1 MSAMLVIALLVAS
14 PFLFILARRP
24 ILRRLA
30 VRNAARRPREALLVI
45 LGSLLG
51 AAIITGSAVV
61 GDTMDASIRQAARQH
76 LGPIDELVVARSA
89 PEWRSLQSRLRALP
103 TSTVDGVVPLASFDT
118 ATTAGGGAALRTVP
132 NARIVGFDFDAA
144 RAFGGAAAATGVS
157 GPTPAPGHAAITTDL
172 ARALD
177 VGPGGQIDVYAYGRP
192 STLTVDRVLP
202 RVGLAGFSLNGQQE
216 ARNVLVSPSV
226 FAAMVHRRPVNAAP
240 PSWYVAVSN
249 RGGIESGAGL
259 STQVTHSIEQATAG
273 IDPQI
278 TDVKRQF
285 LDVADETGKSF
296 TQMFTAMGSFGVF
309 AGLLLLINLFVML
322 AAERKS
328 ELGMARAVG
337 MRRSQLVGAFA
348 TEGFIYALLATLLG
362 TAVGVGLGRVLVAWS
377 QSAFSSE
384 HNRFD
389 LYFTVKPASLTQSFV
404 IGFVVAVATI
414 VVMSIRV
421 SRLNIIRAIRDIA
434 EPPPP
439 RRKRWLYAGFAG
451 VALGALWTVSAVAS
465 KEPFGLLLGPTLV
478 FIGLA
483 PFLTRV
489 APARTAA
496 SVLAAATVT
505 WGALVFALFPD
516 SAEGASI
523 MMYVAQGIVMTA
535 GGVAFATLQLDHL
548 SSGLHRFGSRL
559 LALRLGLAYPLA
571 RRGRTGLTVS
581 MYALVVF
588 ILTFITSISFMIDKQ
603 VSTAAADVS
612 GGAKVFV
619 RSSTA
624 NPVSIAALTR
634 TPGVRMAAPLAQV
647 EASFALANS
656 PEEHFWPMSAFDGS
670 LLQLGPPKLE
680 DVGAERPEPDHRR
693 PDVPPAGR
701 TAELQRQGRRP
712 HDDHQSAH
720 RRISRRRRRRDREQ
734 RRVDRER
741 HALRLERRPPALRR
755 PARSEPELRLAR
767 ARHERRDVRGEPA
780 ERLHHERGR
789 GLLDRRPD
797 RRGVRDDASDLP
809 ALPGLSRDGAPRRHR
824 RHRRRDDPRSPRA
837 TAPDRDAACA
847 GFPRAVG
854 GTELRDRGGVC
865 RLAGNADRRSA
876 GAADAV
882 YDRRPLRRDGRRDV
896 RSAVLA
902 ARGVAGRHRHRVPRR
917 DDRPRDVGD
926 ADQAGGGAADD
937 ELTRERVRENPQSIR
952 RQPGCR
958 LPAPLVA

>member
-76 LGPIDELVVARSA
+76 LGPIDELVVARNA
-89 PEWRSLQSRLRALP
+89 PEWRSVQSRLRALP

-157 GPTPAPGHAAITTDL
+157 GPTPARGHAAITTDL

-192 STLTVDRVLP
+192 TTLTVDRVLP

-216 ARNVLVSPSV
+216 ARNVLVSPTV
-226 FAAMVHRRPVNAAP
+226 FAAMVHRRPANAAP

-259 STQVTHSIEQATAG
+259 STQVAHSIEQATAG

-434 EPPPP
+434 EPPPR

-451 VALGALWTVSAVAS
+451 VALGALWTVSAMAS
-465 KEPFGLLLGPTLV
+465 KEPFGLLLGPTLL

-489 APARTAA
+489 APARTAT
-496 SVLAAATVT
+496 SVLAAATVI

-548 SSGLHRFGSRL
+548 SSALHRFGSRL

-619 RSSTA
+619 RSSAA

-656 PEEHFWPMSAFDGS
+656 PEEHFWPMSAYDGS
-670 LLQLGPPKLE
+670 LLQLGPPRLE
-680 DVGAERPEPDHRR
+680 DRGFYRTDLDAWTSVLSDPNLIIADPMFLQQGGPPNFSVKVGDRMTIINPLTGASRDVAVAAIASSDGLIANGMLYGWGGAHRLFGDRLVPSRSYVSLVPGTNAETFAANLQSDFITNGAEAFSIAALTDEAFAMTHQIFQLFQGYLAMGLL
-693 PDVPPAGR
+693 VGIAGIAVVMIR
-701 TAELQRQGRRP
+701 AVRE
-712 HDDHQSAH
+712 
-720 RRISRRRRRRDREQ
+720 RRRQIGTLRALGFPAQSVGRSFAIEAAYVALQGTLIGALLALLTLYTIVARSDAMGDVTFAVPYWQLVVLLGGTVIASLVATIAPAMSATRIKPA
-734 RRVDRER
+734 V
-741 HALRLERRPPALRR
+741 ALRMT
-755 PARSEPELRLAR
+755 S
-767 ARHERRDVRGEPA
+767 
-780 ERLHHERGR
+780 
-789 GLLDRRPD
+789 
-797 RRGVRDDASDLP
+797 
-809 ALPGLSRDGAPRRHR
+809 
-824 RHRRRDDPRSPRA
+824 
-837 TAPDRDAACA
+837 
-847 GFPRAVG
+847 
-854 GTELRDRGGVC
+854 
-865 RLAGNADRRSA
+865 
-876 GAADAV
+876 
-882 YDRRPLRRDGRRDV
+882 
-896 RSAVLA
+896 
-902 ARGVAGRHRHRVPRR
+902 
-917 DDRPRDVGD
+917 
-926 ADQAGGGAADD
+926 
-937 ELTRERVRENPQSIR
+937 
-952 RQPGCR
+952 
-958 LPAPLVA
+958 

>member
-76 LGPIDELVVARSA
+76 LGPIDELVVARNA
-89 PEWRSLQSRLRALP
+89 PEWRSVQSRLRALP

-157 GPTPAPGHAAITTDL
+157 GPTPARGHAAITTDL

-192 STLTVDRVLP
+192 TTLTVDRVLP

-216 ARNVLVSPSV
+216 ARNVLVSPTV
-226 FAAMVHRRPVNAAP
+226 FAAMVHRRPANAAP

-259 STQVTHSIEQATAG
+259 STQVAHSIEQATAG

-434 EPPPP
+434 EPPPR

-451 VALGALWTVSAVAS
+451 VALGALWTVSAMAS
-465 KEPFGLLLGPTLV
+465 KEPFGLLLGPTLL

-489 APARTAA
+489 APARTAT
-496 SVLAAATVT
+496 SVLAAATVI

-548 SSGLHRFGSRL
+548 SSALHRFGSRM

-603 VSTAAADVS
+603 VTTAAADVS

-619 RSSTA
+619 RSSAA

-656 PEEHFWPMSAFDGS
+656 PEEHFWPMSAYDGS
-670 LLQLGPPKLE
+670 LLQLGPPRLE
-680 DVGAERPEPDHRR
+680 DRGFYRTDLDAWTSVLSDPNLIIADPMFLQQGGPPNFSVKVGDRMTIINPLTGASRDVAVAAIASSDGLIANGMLYGWGGAHRLFGDRLVPSRSYVSLVPGTNAETFAANLQSDFITNGAEAFSIAALTDEAFAMTHQIFQLFQGYLAMGLL
-693 PDVPPAGR
+693 VGIAGIAVVMIR
-701 TAELQRQGRRP
+701 AVRE
-712 HDDHQSAH
+712 
-720 RRISRRRRRRDREQ
+720 RRRQIGTLRALGFPAQSVGRSFAIEAAYVALQGTLIGALLALLTLYTIVARSDAMGDVTFAVPYWQLVVLLGGTVIASLVATIAPAMSATRIKPA
-734 RRVDRER
+734 V
-741 HALRLERRPPALRR
+741 ALRMT
-755 PARSEPELRLAR
+755 S
-767 ARHERRDVRGEPA
+767 
-780 ERLHHERGR
+780 
-789 GLLDRRPD
+789 
-797 RRGVRDDASDLP
+797 
-809 ALPGLSRDGAPRRHR
+809 
-824 RHRRRDDPRSPRA
+824 
-837 TAPDRDAACA
+837 
-847 GFPRAVG
+847 
-854 GTELRDRGGVC
+854 
-865 RLAGNADRRSA
+865 
-876 GAADAV
+876 
-882 YDRRPLRRDGRRDV
+882 
-896 RSAVLA
+896 
-902 ARGVAGRHRHRVPRR
+902 
-917 DDRPRDVGD
+917 
-926 ADQAGGGAADD
+926 
-937 ELTRERVRENPQSIR
+937 
-952 RQPGCR
+952 
-958 LPAPLVA
+958 